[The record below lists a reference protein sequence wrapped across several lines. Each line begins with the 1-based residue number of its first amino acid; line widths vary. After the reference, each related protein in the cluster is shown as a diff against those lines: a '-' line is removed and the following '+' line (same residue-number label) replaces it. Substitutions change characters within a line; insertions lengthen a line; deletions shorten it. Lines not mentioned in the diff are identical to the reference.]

1 MRAYLLKSFQN
12 FCMKKKIISISLFIV
27 FIVAIGAIFYK
38 YEKDN
43 VNKDPEVYT
52 LLPRKGAAAQA
63 PAWLKVKEQS
73 YKLLQAIKND
83 PKNKTSLT
91 QLAILYIQEARTTGN
106 YAYYDKAALKCVN
119 DALKI
124 DSSDFDGI
132 ILKSLLYL
140 SQHHFADGL
149 ALAEKAKSINP
160 YNSYA
165 YGLAVDG
172 NVEMGNYKAAVADAD
187 KMLSVRPDIRSY
199 SRASY
204 LREIYGDY
212 PGAIDAMKM
221 AVDAGA
227 PGDETTEW
235 SRVQLG
241 HLYENIGD
249 TLNAKMHYMIALQER
264 PGYAYAFAG
273 LARIAIAEK
282 NYKQAIEYYL
292 TADSSVSDF
301 AIKEGLAD
309 VYRETGDKEK
319 ADALQKKIIED
330 MNEQAQSGLND
341 ANIGHY
347 VDKELAYAYLKIN
360 DHDNALK
367 HALLEYNRRPDN
379 IDVNECVAWVYY
391 CKDEYAKALPYI
403 KVALKTNSKNP
414 TLLCRAGL
422 IYAKTGDRSL
432 AKTTLK
438 EALKTNANI
447 ADNNLKIESIQTLQT
462 L

>member
-1 MRAYLLKSFQN
+1 
-12 FCMKKKIISISLFIV
+12 MKKKITYISLFV
-27 FIVAIGAIFYK
+27 FFIAAIGVIFYK
-38 YEKDN
+38 YEKN
-43 VNKDPEVYT
+43 KTNKDADVYV
-52 LLPRKGAAAQA
+52 LLPRKGAAALA
-63 PAWLKVKEQS
+63 PEWLRVKEQA

-83 PKNKTSLT
+83 PSDKKSLT
-91 QLAILYIQEARTTGN
+91 QLAILYIQEARATGN
-106 YAYYDKAALKCVN
+106 YTYYDKAALKYVN
-119 DALKI
+119 DALNI
-124 DSSDFDGI
+124 DSTDFDAI
-132 ILKSLLYL
+132 VLKSLLYL

-149 ALAEKAKSINP
+149 ELAEKAKSINP
-160 YNSYA
+160 YNAYV

-187 KMLSVRPDIRSY
+187 KMLSIRPDIRSY

-204 LREIYGDY
+204 LREIFGDY

-249 TLNAKMHYMIALQER
+249 TLSAKMHYTIALQER
-264 PGYAYAFAG
+264 SGYAYALAG
-273 LARIAIAEK
+273 LGRIAMAEK
-282 NYKQAIEYYL
+282 NYTQAIEYYKA
-292 TADSSVSDF
+292 ADSSVSDF
-301 AIKEGLAD
+301 TIKEALAD
-309 VYRETGDKEK
+309 TYRETGDKEK
-319 ADALQKKIIED
+319 AEALEKNIINE
-330 MNEQAQSGLND
+330 MNEQAQSGVND

-360 DHDNALK
+360 DYEDALQ

-391 CKDEYAKALPYI
+391 CKGEYQNALPFI
-403 KVALKTNSKNP
+403 KAALKTNSKNP

-422 IYAKTGDRSL
+422 IYAKTGDRFL
-432 AKTTLK
+432 AKITLQ

-447 ADNNLKIESIQTLQT
+447 ADNNLKTESINLLQT

>member
-1 MRAYLLKSFQN
+1 
-12 FCMKKKIISISLFIV
+12 MKKKITYISLFVV
-27 FIVAIGAIFYK
+27 FIAAIGVIFYK
-38 YEKDN
+38 YEKTKT
-43 VNKDPEVYT
+43 NKDADVYV

-63 PAWLKVKEQS
+63 PEWLRIKEQS

-83 PKNKTSLT
+83 PSDKKSLT
-91 QLAILYIQEARTTGN
+91 QLAILYIQEARATGN
-106 YAYYDKAALKCVN
+106 YTYYDKAALKYVN

-124 DSSDFDGI
+124 DSIDFDAMV
-132 ILKSLLYL
+132 LKSLLYL

-149 ALAEKAKSINP
+149 ELAEKAKSINP
-160 YNSYA
+160 YNAYV

-187 KMLSVRPDIRSY
+187 KMLSIRPDIRSY
-199 SRASY
+199 ARASY
-204 LREIYGDY
+204 LREIFGDY

-241 HLYENIGD
+241 HLYENIGN
-249 TLNAKMHYMIALQER
+249 TLSAKMHYTIALQER
-264 PGYAYAFAG
+264 AGYAYALAG
-273 LARIAIAEK
+273 LGRIAMAEK
-282 NYKQAIEYYL
+282 NYKQAIEYYKA
-292 TADSSVSDF
+292 ADSSVNDF
-301 AIKEGLAD
+301 AIKEALAD
-309 VYRETGDKEK
+309 AYRETGNKEK
-319 ADALQKKIIED
+319 SDALEKNIIKE
-330 MNEQAQSGLND
+330 MNKQAQSGVND

-360 DHDNALK
+360 DYDKALQ

-391 CKDEYAKALPYI
+391 CKGEYQNALSFI

-432 AKTTLK
+432 AKTTLQ

-447 ADNNLKIESIQTLQT
+447 ADNNLKTESISLLQT

>member
-1 MRAYLLKSFQN
+1 
-12 FCMKKKIISISLFIV
+12 MKKKTIYIFLLIV
-27 FIVAIGAIFYK
+27 FIAAIGGIFYK
-38 YEKDN
+38 YEKDHAN
-43 VNKDPEVYT
+43 TDPEVYV
-52 LLPRKGAAAQA
+52 LLPREGAAAKA
-63 PAWLKVKEQS
+63 SEWLKVKEQA

-83 PKNKTSLT
+83 PNDKKSLT

-106 YAYYDKAALKCVN
+106 YTYYDKAALKYVN
-119 DALKI
+119 DALKT
-124 DSSDFDGI
+124 DSTDFDAV

-149 ALAEKAKSINP
+149 ALAEKAKSMNP

-172 NVEMGNYKAAVADAD
+172 NVEMGNYKAAVANAD
-187 KMLSVRPDIRSY
+187 KMLSIRPDMRSY

-212 PGAIDAMKM
+212 SGAIDAMKM

-227 PGDETTEW
+227 PGDEGTEW

-241 HLYENIGD
+241 HLYENTGD
-249 TLNAKMHYMIALQER
+249 TLSAKMHYTIALQER
-264 PGYAYAFAG
+264 PGYAYALAG

-292 TADSSVSDF
+292 QADSSVNDF

-309 VYRETGDKEK
+309 GYRETGNKEK
-319 ADALQKKIIED
+319 ADALEKNIIKQ
-330 MNEQAQSGLND
+330 MNGQAQSGLSD

-360 DHDNALK
+360 DYDNALK
-367 HALLEYNRRPDN
+367 HALIEYNRRPDN

-391 CKDEYAKALPYI
+391 CKGDYEKALPYI

-414 TLLCRAGL
+414 TLLCHAGL
-422 IYAKTGDRSL
+422 IYAKTGDKSL
-432 AKTTLK
+432 AKTTLQ
-438 EALKTNANI
+438 EALKANANI
-447 ADNNLKIESIQTLQT
+447 ADNNLKAESINVLQA